1 MMKRLCMLV
10 AVSLILV
17 PSSGRAADLTISAAA
32 SLSNAFTDLARAYE
46 KANPGTRVLLNFG
59 SSGSLLQ
66 QISRGAPVDVFAS
79 ADLET
84 MDRAEKQDLI
94 VRDTRSNFAA
104 NKLVVVLPS
113 GSASSVSALA
123 DLRDAQFARLS
134 IGIPDSVP
142 AGRYAK
148 QALELAGQWEA
159 LDGKYI
165 FGQNVRQVLD
175 YVARGEVDAGFVYA
189 TDAELMKDKVKV
201 ALEAKVEKPILYP
214 VAAVK
219 GSGNE
224 NGARRFVDFVKAD
237 AGQQVLARY
246 GFARP

>member
-1 MMKRLCMLV
+1 MKKLCAIASAALLLMPL
-10 AVSLILV
+10 A
-17 PSSGRAADLTISAAA
+17 GRAADLTISAAA
-32 SLSNAFTDLARAYE
+32 SLTNAFAELAKAYE
-46 KANPGTRVLLNFG
+46 RANPGAHVLLNFG

-84 MDRAEKQDLI
+84 MDRAEKQHLI
-94 VRDTRSNFAA
+94 AVDSVSKFAA

-113 GSASSVSALA
+113 DSALSVRTLA
-123 DLRDAQFARLS
+123 DLASPKFARLA
-134 IGIPDSVP
+134 IGIPSSVP

-148 QALELAGQWEA
+148 QALERAGEWDA
-159 LDGKYI
+159 LTDKYI
-165 FGQNVRQVLD
+165 YGQNVRQVLD

-189 TDAELMKDKVKV
+189 SDAALMKDRVKV
-201 ALEAKVEKPILYP
+201 ALEADVGTPIVYP
-214 VAAVK
+214 IAVVK

-224 NGARRFVDFVKAD
+224 NGARRFIEFVNSD
-237 AGQQVLARY
+237 ESQQALAKY